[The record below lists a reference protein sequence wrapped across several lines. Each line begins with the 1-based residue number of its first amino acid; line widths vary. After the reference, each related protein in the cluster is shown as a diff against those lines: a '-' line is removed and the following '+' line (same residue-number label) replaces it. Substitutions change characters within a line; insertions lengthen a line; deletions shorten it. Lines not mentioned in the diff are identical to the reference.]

1 MRQIEEDKTVQNDL
15 ETEVQCAERK
25 AADVDIINM
34 ARRFSAPTII
44 YEAYLLRGCIGWGE

>member
-44 YEAYLLRGCIGWGE
+44 YEAYLLRGQIG